1 MNVYRQDTH
10 FVIYLFIFH
19 MAWYFF
25 SSLVQLSLWM
35 GGVGG
40 VNEWDRPLG
49 IIGSSPPP
57 IVARKVASL

>member
-1 MNVYRQDTH
+1 MYIDKTH
-10 FVIYLFIFH
+10 ISLFIYLFST
-19 MAWYFF
+19 WYFF
-25 SSLVQLSLWM
+25 SPLVQLSLWM